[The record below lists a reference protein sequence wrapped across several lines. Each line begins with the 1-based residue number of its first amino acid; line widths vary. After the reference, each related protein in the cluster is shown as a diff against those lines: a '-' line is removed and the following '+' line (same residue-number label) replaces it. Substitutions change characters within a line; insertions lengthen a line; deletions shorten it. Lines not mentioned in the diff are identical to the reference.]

1 MILVDS
7 NVLIDVMKNDP
18 VWADWSLHQLRWA
31 RANDKLAINA
41 IIYAELAVAYS
52 TAAELDAVLKPVG
65 MDMAA
70 LSAPTAFLA
79 SQAFQRYRK
88 AKGVKTGVL
97 PDFFIGAQAQV
108 EGWRLLTRDVARYR
122 SYYPGVSLIC
132 PNTGASA

>member
-18 VWADWSLHQLRWA
+18 VWADWSLQQLRWA
-31 RANDKLAINA
+31 KANDKLAINA
-41 IIYAELAVAYS
+41 IIYAELAVAYN
-52 TAAELDAVLKPVG
+52 TATQLDAVLKPVG
-65 MDMAA
+65 LELAA
-70 LSAPTAFLA
+70 LSPPAAFLA

-108 EGWRLLTRDVARYR
+108 EGWRLLTRDAARYR
-122 SYYPGVSLIC
+122 SYFPGVRLIC
-132 PNTGASA
+132 P